1 MNQEER
7 RIYLIDALLKEHS
20 EYQTIDIP
28 EDKDSQKLLLR
39 DLMNIREPKRINKDF
54 LQIQDE
60 YLQEETKEKGI
71 VDCDELDTLT
81 RSSLSFFKVISQ
93 L

>member
-28 EDKDSQKLLLR
+28 KDRVLQKLLLR
-39 DLMNIREPKRINKDF
+39 DLMNIREPK
-54 LQIQDE
+54 
-60 YLQEETKEKGI
+60 
-71 VDCDELDTLT
+71 
-81 RSSLSFFKVISQ
+81 
-93 L
+93 

>member
-60 YLQEETKEKGI
+60 YLQEETK
-71 VDCDELDTLT
+71 
-81 RSSLSFFKVISQ
+81 
-93 L
+93 